1 MYPKLFQIGP
11 IPVYSYG
18 LMLGIAF
25 LVGNWLFG
33 KELKRK
39 GYDENTGVIIV
50 FMALIGGI
58 VGAKLFYIIE
68 DWNFGTGQPLLT
80 YFKPDILFSSS
91 GLTFFGGLVLS
102 FILIFIYCR
111 LRKLNFLSILDMM
124 APGTILG
131 YGIARIGCQLAGDGD
146 YGIAIAPDSF
156 WYFLGMSYSNGT
168 VPTPPGIFV
177 HPTPIY
183 ESIVCFFIFL
193 YLWKNRMKYQIP
205 GTLFYLY
212 LILAGVER
220 FLVEMIRVNPK
231 VVFGLS
237 QAQLIALFM
246 VAAGTF
252 FFMRNK
258 AKEDKIEKTPLSAT
272 E

>member
-50 FMALIGGI
+50 MMALLGGI
-58 VGAKLFYIIE
+58 VGAKLFYILE
-68 DWNFGTGQPLLT
+68 EWNFGTGLPLLT
-80 YFKPDILFSSS
+80 YFKPDIMFSSS

-102 FILIFIYCR
+102 IILIIIYCR
-111 LRKLNFLSILDMM
+111 VKKLSILEIFDMM

-131 YGIARIGCQLAGDGD
+131 YGIARIGCHLAGDGD

-156 WYFLGMSYSNGT
+156 WAFIGMSYSNGT
-168 VPTPPGIFV
+168 IPTAPGIIV

-183 ESIVCFFIFL
+183 ETIAAFFIFL
-193 YLWKNRMKYQIP
+193 YLWKNRTKYHVP

-212 LILAGVER
+212 LILAGFER
-220 FLVEMIRVNPK
+220 FLVEIIRTNHK
-231 VVFGLS
+231 VIFDLS
-237 QAQLIALFM
+237 QAQLIAILM
-246 VAAGTF
+246 IVVGIVM
-252 FFMRNK
+252 FMRNK
-258 AKEDKIEKTPLSAT
+258 GKEKNLRKLHT
-272 E
+272 

>member
-50 FMALIGGI
+50 MMALVGGI

-68 DWNFGTGQPLLT
+68 EWNFGTGLPLLT
-80 YFKPDILFSSS
+80 YFKPDIMFSSS

-102 FILIFIYCR
+102 IILIIIYCR
-111 LRKLNFLSILDMM
+111 VKKLSILEIFDMM

-131 YGIARIGCQLAGDGD
+131 YGIARIGCHLAGDGD

-156 WYFLGMSYSNGT
+156 WAFIGMSYSNGT
-168 VPTPPGIFV
+168 IPTAPGIIV

-183 ESIVCFFIFL
+183 ETIAAFFIFL
-193 YLWKNRMKYQIP
+193 YLWKNRTKYHVP

-212 LILAGVER
+212 LILAGFER
-220 FLVEMIRVNPK
+220 FLVEIIRTNHK
-231 VVFGLS
+231 VIFDLS
-237 QAQLIALFM
+237 QAQLIAILM
-246 VAAGTF
+246 IVVGIVM
-252 FFMRNK
+252 FMRNK
-258 AKEDKIEKTPLSAT
+258 GKEKNLKKLHT
-272 E
+272 

>member
-50 FMALIGGI
+50 MMALLGGI
-58 VGAKLFYIIE
+58 VGAKLFYILE
-68 DWNFGTGQPLLT
+68 EWNFGTGLPLLT
-80 YFKPDILFSSS
+80 YFKPDIMFSSS

-102 FILIFIYCR
+102 IILIIIYCR
-111 LRKLNFLSILDMM
+111 VKKLSILEIFDMM

-131 YGIARIGCQLAGDGD
+131 YGIARIGCHLAGDGD

-156 WYFLGMSYSNGT
+156 WAFIGMSYSNGT
-168 VPTPPGIFV
+168 IPTAPGIIV

-183 ESIVCFFIFL
+183 EMIAAFFIFL
-193 YLWKNRMKYQIP
+193 YLWKNRTKYHVP

-212 LILAGVER
+212 LILAGFER
-220 FLVEMIRVNPK
+220 FLVEIIRTNHK
-231 VVFGLS
+231 VIFDLS
-237 QAQLIALFM
+237 QAQLIAILM
-246 VAAGTF
+246 IVVGIVM
-252 FFMRNK
+252 FMRNK
-258 AKEDKIEKTPLSAT
+258 GKEKNLRKLHT
-272 E
+272 

>member
-11 IPVYSYG
+11 VPVYSYG

-39 GYDENTGVIIV
+39 GYDENIGVVIV
-50 FMALIGGI
+50 MLALIGGI
-58 VGAKLFYIIE
+58 VGAKLFYILE

-102 FILIFIYCR
+102 FLLIFTFCR
-111 LRKLNFLSILDMM
+111 IKKLPFLGILDMM
-124 APGTILG
+124 APATILG

-146 YGIAIAPDSF
+146 YGIVIPPDSF
-156 WYFLGMSYSNGT
+156 WHFLGMSYTNGT
-168 VPTPPGIFV
+168 VPTPPGVLV

-183 ESIVCFFIFL
+183 ETIASFFIFL
-193 YLWKNRMKYQIP
+193 YLWKNRTKYNIP

-212 LILAGVER
+212 LILAGIER

-231 VVFGLS
+231 VIANLS
-237 QAQLIALFM
+237 QAQLIAIFM
-246 VAAGTF
+246 LVVGIVMFTK
-252 FFMRNK
+252 NK
-258 AKEDKIEKTPLSAT
+258 GREKELEKTALGNT

>member
-11 IPVYSYG
+11 VPVYSYG

-50 FMALIGGI
+50 LLALVGGI
-58 VGAKLFYIIE
+58 VGAKLFYILE
-68 DWNFGTGQPLLT
+68 DWNFGTGQPLFT

-102 FILIFIYCR
+102 FILIFTYCKIKG
-111 LRKLNFLSILDMM
+111 LPFLSILDMM

-146 YGIAIAPDSF
+146 YGIVIPHDSF
-156 WYFLGMSYSNGT
+156 WYFLGMSYTNGT
-168 VPTPPGIFV
+168 VPTPPGVLV

-183 ESIVCFFIFL
+183 ETITAFFIFL
-193 YLWKNRMKYQIP
+193 YLWKNRAKYNVP

-220 FLVEMIRVNPK
+220 LLVEMIRVNPK
-231 VVFGLS
+231 VIAGLS

-246 VAAGTF
+246 IIAGTLLF
-252 FFMRNK
+252 IRNK
-258 AKEDKIEKTPLSAT
+258 GKEKDFGVEPLGK